1 MDILLQ
7 PAGAT
12 LSRLTQP
19 LAHGAL
25 AGAERGL
32 WPDALVRAG
41 IRQLCAQRLKAEGA
55 GDVEQANAR
64 YRRALADWQR
74 APLALHTDAANEQH
88 YELPPAFFEAV
99 LGPRLKYSACYFAPG
114 DDLAQ
119 AETRSLQQYTERARL
134 ADGQRILELG
144 CGWGS
149 LSLFMARQYPQA
161 RITAVSNST
170 PQREFILARARQLGL
185 ANLEVLTCDINHLTL
200 PTDHFDRVVSV
211 EMFEHVRNHAQ
222 LFARIAGW
230 LKPDGLLWCHV
241 FCHRTLHYAFELGE
255 GVDWMSRYFFTGGV
269 MPAATTFLSL
279 QQDLVVRDHWQWSGQ
294 HYEKT
299 ANAWLANMDRAADR
313 LKPLF
318 AQMYGAQASL
328 WWQRWRLFFMACA
341 ELFGYDHGQQWIVGH
356 YLFGKPQP
364 LGLQRP

>member
-1 MDILLQ
+1 
-7 PAGAT
+7 
-12 LSRLTQP
+12 
-19 LAHGAL
+19 
-25 AGAERGL
+25 
-32 WPDALVRAG
+32 
-41 IRQLCAQRLKAEGA
+41 
-55 GDVEQANAR
+55 
-64 YRRALADWQR
+64 
-74 APLALHTDAANEQH
+74 
-88 YELPPAFFEAV
+88 
-99 LGPRLKYSACYFAPG
+99 
-114 DDLAQ
+114 
-119 AETRSLQQYTERARL
+119 
-134 ADGQRILELG
+134 
-144 CGWGS
+144 
-149 LSLFMARQYPQA
+149 
-161 RITAVSNST
+161 
-170 PQREFILARARQLGL
+170 
-185 ANLEVLTCDINHLTL
+185 
-200 PTDHFDRVVSV
+200 
-211 EMFEHVRNHAQ
+211 MFEHVRNHAQ

-269 MPAATTFLSL
+269 MPAATTLLSL